1 MRKNM
6 DPLVTLNQIFQ
17 DELDNPSLQI
27 TPETSRDD
35 LESWDSL
42 AHVRL
47 IASIEEQFGFEFTL
61 DQIEG
66 VDSVQK
72 ILDIISSQVS

>member
-1 MRKNM
+1 M